1 MMAGGTTADCH
12 IPLTFS
18 TSGSMG
24 LWTWQLIVEACSI
37 IRHEVVIDAQP
48 RGMSI
53 VSDTFRDPY
62 GHRVIGQ
69 LSKSDEQW
77 YGLRMTNKPVTRDL
91 VCINVS
97 ATLDGMASIHIGIRD
112 SKTLESLEE
121 PKSVDEWLIIIAFY
135 RVD

>member
-1 MMAGGTTADCH
+1 
-12 IPLTFS
+12 
-18 TSGSMG
+18 MG